1 MSRLLHLAIFLL
13 VSFTSFSQIK
23 FSEAEIMIH
32 NQYIWRGQELGTG
45 ASIEPSVT
53 FSSGN
58 FSLNAWA
65 IFTFNNSYQE
75 IDLIPSYQFKYF
87 SLTLLD
93 YYIPILDSVVPNRYL
108 NFKEG
113 KNRHALELNIDN
125 YSIDEQRF
133 KWMIGTF
140 FAGDKNKDTGN
151 PFYTTYIEF
160 KYPFTVLSIDA
171 EPFIGTTPFKGMY
184 ANKFAIVHAG
194 ITFSKEFDLKL
205 PFKIP
210 VNLSFITNP
219 NAKKSFVT
227 FGAGIAF

>member
-1 MSRLLHLAIFLL
+1 M
-13 VSFTSFSQIK
+13 
-23 FSEAEIMIH
+23 
-32 NQYIWRGQELGTG
+32 
-45 ASIEPSVT
+45 
-53 FSSGN
+53 
-58 FSLNAWA
+58 
-65 IFTFNNSYQE
+65 
-75 IDLIPSYQFKYF
+75 
-87 SLTLLD
+87 TLLD
-93 YYIPILDSVVPNRYL
+93 YYIPVLDSVVSNRYL
-108 NFKEG
+108 NFQKG
-113 KNRHALELNIDN
+113 KNRHWLELNIDN

-140 FAGDKNKDTGN
+140 FSGDKNKKTN
-151 PFYTTYIEF
+151 KAYYSTYIEF
-160 KYPFTVLSIDA
+160 KYPFIVLSIDA

-184 ANKFAIVHAG
+184 ADKFAIVHTG